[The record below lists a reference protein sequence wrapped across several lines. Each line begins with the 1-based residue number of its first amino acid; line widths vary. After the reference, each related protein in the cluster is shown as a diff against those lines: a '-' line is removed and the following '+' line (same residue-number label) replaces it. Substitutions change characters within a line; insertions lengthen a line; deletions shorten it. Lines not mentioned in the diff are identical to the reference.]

1 MQSHMTEL
9 PAINL
14 GGGMVLPFRSKK
26 SYFLTP
32 NLSLTQGGCALCS
45 WNVTL

>member
-1 MQSHMTEL
+1 MQSHVTKL

-14 GGGMVLPFRSKK
+14 GGGVVLRFRSKK

-32 NLSLTQGGCALCS
+32 NLSLTLGGCVLCS
-45 WNVTL
+45 